1 MGFSKLVYQDWVV
14 AQESDPGRS
23 WPETVQAGK
32 SYNQDAIQ
40 AVTRALDGISED
52 EAAFIRRFYF
62 QGFTYEEIGRE
73 TGRDTNRLIL
83 LHRRAVRSLI
93 ARLRPRCKHREAGDI
108 LSRSDCP
115 LCRHSDRQ
123 GIERLLHTKRREET
137 WKRIIAVLRE
147 TFGMPILTPQQIVGH
162 LKYHHPPDKPADDR
176 GPDSAANTA

>member
-14 AQESDPGRS
+14 AQDGDPGRS

-32 SYNQDAIQ
+32 FYNQDAIL
-40 AVTRALDGISED
+40 AVTRALDGIPED

-62 QGFTYEEIGRE
+62 QGLTYEEIGQE
-73 TGRDTNRLIL
+73 TGRDAGRLIL

-93 ARLRPRCKHREAGDI
+93 ARLRPRYIHREVGDGPP
-108 LSRSDCP
+108 RSDCP

-123 GIERLLHTKRREET
+123 EIERLLHTKRKEET

-147 TFGMPILTPQQIVGH
+147 TFGMPTLTPQQIVGH
-162 LKYHHPPDKPADDR
+162 LKYHHSPERPADER